1 MNMDTGTISPSEEG
15 ASSKSGQLTVG
26 EYAFEAIQKNFHKS
40 VKHRKNALA
49 DQDPEGIHQMRVGMR
64 RLRTALAV
72 FADFVSLPSH
82 LEREI
87 TKLSKGLGSVRDL
100 DVLGMWF
107 SDYKKATKLNVQEE
121 EQLAT
126 ILRQLDRRRKKQ
138 FRQMGRTL
146 KGKRYQQFEEGLQ
159 QWLNHPAF
167 LSGAEWPIQLVL
179 PDLLLPL
186 INRFLLHPGWLAAT
200 FGALESWN
208 PAMDVNASAVNVYLT
223 DYGSLLHDLR
233 KQTKRVRYQTE
244 FFMDFYGADYG
255 EQTLEFR
262 AIQDLLGQLQD
273 SQVLNDFLTQE
284 IGQEWNVRIP
294 SLNLYFRQQR
304 LDLWLQLQTIQP
316 RYLKANFRARLRAL
330 VERPNYRHEAIA

>member
-1 MNMDTGTISPSEEG
+1 MDTETVSLSEEG
-15 ASSKSGQLTVG
+15 ASSESGQLTVR
-26 EYAFEAIQKNFHKS
+26 EYALKAIQKNFHKS
-40 VKHRKNALA
+40 IKHKADVLA

-72 FADFVSLPSH
+72 FADFVSLPSN
-82 LEREI
+82 LERDI
-87 TKLSKGLGSVRDL
+87 AKLSKGLGSVRDL

-107 SDYKKATKLNVQEE
+107 SDYRKATTLNAEEE
-121 EQLAT
+121 EQFAA

-138 FRQMGRTL
+138 FKLMDRSL
-146 KGKRYQQFEEGLQ
+146 KGKRYLQFVEELQ
-159 QWLNHPAF
+159 GWLDRPVF
-167 LSGAEWPIQLVL
+167 LPGAEWPIQWVL

-200 FGALESWN
+200 SGDLEHWK
-208 PAMDVNASAVNVYLT
+208 PTIDVSASAVNVYLAK
-223 DYGSLLHDLR
+223 YGSLLHDLR

-244 FFMDFYGADYG
+244 FFLDFYGADYN
-255 EQTLEFR
+255 EQTHDFR

-273 SQVLNDFLTQE
+273 SQVLSDFLGQK
-284 IGQEWNVRIP
+284 IGQDWNVQMP

-304 LDLWLQLQTIQP
+304 LDLWLQWQIIQQK
-316 RYLKANFRARLRAL
+316 YLKPDFRERLRSL